1 MRPNSTSSNMV
12 MSSKPFDRY
21 EDAREYYSYLLHKR
35 AVRFFPHPQK
45 CDEKS
50 YPRFEL
56 ALDGRISYDRLSE
69 KVGEKLGVEPTHIR
83 FYTINAAS
91 GNPRTAV
98 KRYNSPNQTQTLQSI
113 LMPSQHGGLSMTQR
127 NDALFFEVLEMSL
140 AELDFRKNIRVTLL
154 SDGIAKE
161 VSHESICWNRCFHI
175 ATMLIQMLRSNMMS
189 WCTKPETSVT

>member
-1 MRPNSTSSNMV
+1 VRPSSTSSNAV
-12 MSSKPFDRY
+12 ISSKPFDRY

-35 AVRFFPHPQK
+35 VVRFFPHPQK
-45 CDEKS
+45 CDEKT

-83 FYTINAAS
+83 FYTVNAAS

-98 KRYNSPNQTQTLQSI
+98 KRNNNPNQNQTLQSI
-113 LMPSQHGGLSMTQR
+113 LIPPQYGGLSMTQR

-140 AELDFRKNIRVTLL
+140 AELDFRKSIRVTLL

-161 VSHESICWNRCFHI
+161 VSPEFICWNWCFQI
-175 ATMLIQMLRSNMMS
+175 AAMLIQMLRSNMMS
-189 WCTKPETSVT
+189 WCTKLETSVT